1 MSASDQ
7 NLGHAPNSEQLL
19 AIVVD
24 VVVRTL
30 DDPSVDIGSETAL
43 LSSVE
48 RFDSFRLME
57 LVLQLEKRFGLS
69 IPDEDLDR
77 DTFNSPRT
85 IAAYLHR
92 RLWSPPHA

>member
-1 MSASDQ
+1 MSASDHTE
-7 NLGHAPNSEQLL
+7 HASVSEQLL
-19 AIVVD
+19 SSVVD
-24 VVVRTL
+24 VVVRTM
-30 DDPSVDIGSETAL
+30 DAL
-43 LSSVE
+43 LSSLE

-77 DTFNSPRT
+77 DTFSSPRA

-92 RLWSPPHA
+92 RLWSPPDA

>member
-1 MSASDQ
+1 MSASDH

-19 AIVVD
+19 TSVVD

-30 DDPSVDIGSETAL
+30 DDPRVDIGSETAL

-77 DTFNSPRT
+77 DTFSSPRT

-92 RLWSPPHA
+92 RLWPRTPD